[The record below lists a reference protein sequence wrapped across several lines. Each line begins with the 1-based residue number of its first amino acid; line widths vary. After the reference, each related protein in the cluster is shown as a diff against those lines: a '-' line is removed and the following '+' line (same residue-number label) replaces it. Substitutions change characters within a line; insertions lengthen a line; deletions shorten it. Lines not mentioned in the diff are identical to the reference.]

1 MNTATVAK
9 TQIPDVAGQIT
20 YAMRTMGVAP
30 IPRNYQL
37 FYEAYIGSNPNLTR
51 ELAALGNRATQQ
63 ELDEI
68 GARYLANNPVGVI
81 ENAHMRILT
90 ELDSLL
96 RLLKQEQTS
105 LESYNRIL
113 GETYNRIENKSQTSA
128 DLLHNAIA
136 ILSEATGRTMAHG
149 QRTVQN
155 VNQRSQEMDQVR
167 RELDEYKRIA
177 NTDSLTRLN
186 NRRAFD
192 DKLAT
197 IYDNPMHAALTAL
210 IIIDVDHFKRVND
223 TFGHPVGDKIL
234 ASVAGVIRANLRK
247 DAFVA
252 RAGGEEFAVILEG
265 NTADEVALICERL
278 RHAMETTPFRNSRT
292 NVNYGPVTISI
303 GFCMADQAND
313 QGELYSKSDLALY
326 WAKEAGR
333 NRVAQFTED
342 MKKDFSKSWLIYR

>member
-1 MNTATVAK
+1 MNTATVSK
-9 TQIPDVAGQIT
+9 TQGPDVAGQIT

-37 FYEAYIGSNPNLTR
+37 FYEAYIGSNPTLTR
-51 ELAALGNRATQQ
+51 DLANLGNRATQQ

-68 GARYLANNPVGVI
+68 AAKYFAGNPGGVI
-81 ENAHMRILT
+81 ENAHDRILGQ
-90 ELDSLL
+90 LDSLL

-105 LESYNRIL
+105 LESYNRLL
-113 GETYNRIENKSQTSA
+113 GETYSRIENKNTASSEILQSA
-128 DLLHNAIA
+128 IS

-149 QRTVQN
+149 QHTVMN
-155 VNQRSQEMDQVR
+155 VNQRSAEMDQVR
-167 RELDEYKRIA
+167 KELDEYKRIA
-177 NTDSLTRLN
+177 NTDSLTRLY

-192 DKLAT
+192 DKLASV
-197 IYDNPMHAALTAL
+197 YDNPLNAIVTAL

-223 TFGHPVGDKIL
+223 MFGHPVGDKIL
-234 ASVAGVIRANLRK
+234 ASVAGVIRSNLRK

-265 NTADEVALICERL
+265 NTAEEVTAVCERL

-292 NVNYGPVTISI
+292 NVNYGPVTISV
-303 GFCMADQAND
+303 GFCMADQAAD
-313 QGELYSKSDLALY
+313 QGELYAKADIALY
-326 WAKEAGR
+326 CAKETGR
-333 NRVAQFTED
+333 NRSLQFNEE